1 VNVSIFGLGYVGT
14 VSAVCLSKHG
24 HRVIGVDTN
33 QHKVDCINKSISP
46 IVEPDV
52 DQLLAEG
59 CASGRISAT
68 TDVAQA
74 IGQSQISLL
83 CVGTPSNANGSLNL
97 EYIFRVSEQIGSAL
111 RNKEGFHG
119 IVIRSTVLP
128 GTVRKA
134 SEIIAAHSG
143 KVGGRDFAV
152 ASNPEFLREGTS
164 IYDFENPP
172 YTVVGSD
179 NKQLI
184 ALLRDLYAAIRAP
197 FHAVRIE
204 ESEILKYAC
213 NSFHAVKVT
222 FANEIGAI
230 CKRLGIDSH
239 VVMRLFSED
248 TKLNISPYYLKPGFA
263 FGGSCLPKDVRA
275 VTYQSRL
282 LDISTP
288 LLDSLMPSNQ
298 HQIDRVV
305 EWVVAQKKKNI
316 GILGLSFKHDTDDL
330 RESPIVSVAEILL
343 GKGYAISIY
352 DENVSLSR
360 LIGANRSYIEQ
371 EIPHISQLMRAS
383 IKEVLDTAEVV
394 LIANKAQN
402 FKDVMTTIR
411 PGQIVYD
418 LVRITEQG
426 KTYKGQYEGIG
437 W

>member
-33 QHKVDCINKSISP
+33 QHKVDCINKSVSP
-46 IVEPDV
+46 IVEPGV

-111 RNKEGFHG
+111 RTKEGFHG

-134 SEIIAAHSG
+134 TEIIAAQSG
-143 KVGGRDFAV
+143 KVAGRDFAV

-179 NKQLI
+179 NEKLI
-184 ALLRDLYAAIRAP
+184 ALLRDLYAALSAP

-282 LDISTP
+282 LDVSTP

-305 EWVVAQKKKNI
+305 EWVVAQKKKNV

-343 GKGYAISIY
+343 GKGYALSIY

-383 IKEVLDTAEVV
+383 IKEVLDSAEVV

-402 FKDVMTTIR
+402 FKNVMTTIR

-418 LVRITEQG
+418 LVRITENG
-426 KTYKGQYEGIG
+426 NTYKGQYEGIG